1 MDRLQTM
8 QIYVQIVERGNF
20 TQAAD
25 ALQLHRPAVT
35 KAVQQLE
42 QELGIRLLNRST
54 RRVSVTAEGEAFYAR
69 CVQLLG
75 SIDDAFASFPKQRV
89 VPKGRL
95 RLDIAVA
102 LAKTVVIPALPE
114 FQQRYPQIELVLGAS
129 DQPADL
135 IGEGI
140 DCVVR
145 VGTLK
150 DSSMIARTVGAVPM
164 VTCASPAYIVRH
176 GLPRTLD
183 DLRAHRA
190 VNFFTG
196 ANRKILEWTFRA
208 NGELV
213 NVKLPS
219 SLLTNNSEA
228 LLSCGLAGLG
238 IVHALRAGA
247 AAEHRFGPVDRAVAR
262 RAGRAET
269 RLGDVPEPRAPARQG
284 ARVHRLAHGI
294 VRTSV
299 SGVAHAH
306 ACARRLL
313 FDE

>member
-1 MDRLQTM
+1 MDRLQAM

-42 QELGIRLLNRST
+42 QELGVRLLNRST
-54 RRVSVTAEGEAFYAR
+54 RRVSVTAEGEAFHAR

-75 SIDDAFASFPKQRV
+75 SIDDAFASFPKQRA

-95 RLDIAVA
+95 RIDIALA
-102 LAKTVVIPALPE
+102 LAKTVVIPALPD

-145 VGTLK
+145 VGKLK
-150 DSSMIARTVGAVPM
+150 DSSMVARTVGAVPM
-164 VTCASPAYIVRH
+164 VTCASPAYIARH

-196 ANRKILEWTFRA
+196 SNRKLLEWTFRPH
-208 NGELV
+208 GEAV
-213 NVKLPS
+213 AVKLAS
-219 SLLTNNSEA
+219 SLLTDNSEA

-238 IVHALRAGA
+238 IVHALRPALQPSIDSGQLIELLPGVP
-247 AAEHRFGPVDRAVAR
+247 AEPKPVSVLYPNRAHLSDKVRAFIDWLTELFAR
-262 RAGRAET
+262 RY
-269 RLGDVPEPRAPARQG
+269 PA
-284 ARVHRLAHGI
+284 
-294 VRTSV
+294 
-299 SGVAHAH
+299 
-306 ACARRLL
+306 
-313 FDE
+313 

>member
-183 DLRAHRA
+183 ELRMHRA

-228 LLSCGLAGLG
+228 LLWCGLAGLG
-238 IVHALRAGA
+238 IVHALRPALQPSIDSGQLIELLPGVP
-247 AAEHRFGPVDRAVAR
+247 AEPKPVSVMYPNRAHLPDKVRVFIDWLTELFAR
-262 RAGRAET
+262 RY
-269 RLGDVPEPRAPARQG
+269 PA
-284 ARVHRLAHGI
+284 
-294 VRTSV
+294 
-299 SGVAHAH
+299 
-306 ACARRLL
+306 
-313 FDE
+313 

>member
-1 MDRLQTM
+1 MDRLQAM
-8 QIYVQIVERGNF
+8 QIYVRIVERGSF

-25 ALQLHRPAVT
+25 TLQLHRPAVT

-54 RRVSVTAEGEAFYAR
+54 RRVSVTAEGEAFYTR
-69 CVQLLG
+69 CVQLLA
-75 SIDDAFASFPKQRV
+75 SIDDAFASFPRQRTA
-89 VPKGRL
+89 PKGRL

-102 LAKTVVIPALPE
+102 LAKTVVIPALTE
-114 FQQRYPQIELVLGAS
+114 FQQRYPQIDVVLGAS

-145 VGTLK
+145 VGTLR
-150 DSSMIARTVGAVPM
+150 DSSMVARTVGMIPM
-164 VTCASPAYIVRH
+164 VTCASPAYVSSH

-196 ANRKILEWTFRA
+196 PNRKVMEWAFRPA
-208 NGELV
+208 GEIVTL
-213 NVKLPS
+213 KLAS

-238 IVHALRAGA
+238 IVQALRPALQPYIDSGQLIEILPGIA
-247 AAEHRFGPVDRAVAR
+247 AVPKPVSVLYPNRTHLPDKVRVFVDWLTELFAR
-262 RAGRAET
+262 RYP
-269 RLGDVPEPRAPARQG
+269 V
-284 ARVHRLAHGI
+284 
-294 VRTSV
+294 
-299 SGVAHAH
+299 
-306 ACARRLL
+306 
-313 FDE
+313 